1 MFRSLLAILA
11 VLAAPAMAQ
20 PRAPAPATTADAPG
34 GPRNRIVTVV
44 NGDVVTTLEVRSRA
58 RLFAL
63 NAGFA
68 ASQEQ
73 LDRLAPQI
81 TRLLVDEKLRLQ
93 EVQRRQIL
101 VTDDDVVNTL
111 ADIERRNNLPRG
123 ALLQQLRSLGI
134 QPRTM
139 IDQVRA
145 QIGWGRLLRQQLG
158 PNAEPSEA
166 DVAAFTASL
175 LARTRGP
182 EFLVGEIFIPVDDPA
197 TEADVR
203 RFVEDVTGQLR
214 RGLPF
219 AVAATQFSQSQTA
232 LQGGDLGWQP
242 ENRLDPQVAALVTR
256 MPQGAISNPLR
267 VPGGFQIITLRGR
280 RDGGVVATP
289 AAAGPQGG
297 VTVLSLRQ
305 MFIPF
310 PGRLDPQNPTEAQRA
325 VVERASRIATTA
337 RGCEA
342 FEQAARGV
350 TASNRPLNPGE
361 VVLEAMN
368 PPQLRNL
375 LARQPLGQASQPLIA
390 PDGVAVI
397 MVCARERRTPNAA
410 PSPEAAAANV
420 PAAQA
425 REAILRDRV
434 EVISRQ
440 LQRELRRRAIIETRA

>member
-1 MFRSLLAILA
+1 MFVPVLAILA
-11 VLAAPAMAQ
+11 ALAAMPAMAQ
-20 PRAPAPATTADAPG
+20 PRPPAPPATAGELPP

-44 NGDVVTTLEVRSRA
+44 NADIVTTLEVRSRA

-68 ASQEQ
+68 ATPEQ
-73 LDRLAPQI
+73 LDRLGSQI

-101 VTDDDVVNTL
+101 VSDNDVAEAL

-123 ALLQQLRSLGI
+123 ALLQQLRLLGI

-139 IDQVRA
+139 IDQIRA

-166 DVAAFTASL
+166 DVTAFNANLAAR
-175 LARTRGP
+175 ARGT

-197 TEADVR
+197 TEADTR
-203 RFVEDVTGQLR
+203 RFVEDVTAQLR

-242 ENRLDPQVAALVTR
+242 EARLDPQVASVVTR
-256 MPQGAISNPLR
+256 MPAGAISNPMR
-267 VPGGFQIITLRGR
+267 VPGGFQIVTLRAR
-280 RDGGVVATP
+280 REGGAVETAGAP
-289 AAAGPQGG
+289 AAGA
-297 VTVLSLRQ
+297 TVLTLRQ

-310 PGRLDPQNPTEAQRA
+310 PGRLDPQNPTPEQRA
-325 VVERASRIATTA
+325 VVERASRISSTT

-350 TASNRPLNPGE
+350 TSPNRPLNPGE
-361 VVLEAMN
+361 VVLESLN
-368 PPQLRNL
+368 PPQLRSL
-375 LARQPLGQASQPLIA
+375 LARQPIGQATQPLIA
-390 PDGVAVI
+390 PDGVAMV
-397 MVCARERRTPNAA
+397 MVCSRERRQPSEAPGNAA
-410 PSPEAAAANV
+410 AL

-425 REAILRDRV
+425 RDAILRDRV
-434 EVISRQ
+434 EVVSRQ

>member
-1 MFRSLLAILA
+1 MPFPVLAILA
-11 VLAAPAMAQ
+11 ALAAMPAMAQ
-20 PRAPAPATTADAPG
+20 PRPPALPALTAELPP

-44 NGDVVTTLEVRSRA
+44 NGDIVTTLEVRSRA

-63 NAGFA
+63 NAGFSA
-68 ASQEQ
+68 TPEQ
-73 LDRLAPQI
+73 LERLEPQI

-101 VTDDDVVNTL
+101 VADEDVANAL

-123 ALLQQLRSLGI
+123 ALLQQLRPLGI

-139 IDQVRA
+139 IDQIRA

-158 PNAEPSEA
+158 ANAEPSDA
-166 DVAAFTASL
+166 DVQAFTASL
-175 LARTRGP
+175 AQRARGT

-197 TEADVR
+197 TEADTR
-203 RFVEDVTGQLR
+203 RFVEDVTAQLR

-242 ENRLDPQVAALVTR
+242 ESRLDPQVAAIVTR
-256 MPQGAISNPLR
+256 MPAGAISNPMR
-267 VPGGFQIITLRGR
+267 VPGGFQIVTLRAR
-280 RDGGVVATP
+280 REGGAVQNASAPAGGATVV
-289 AAAGPQGG
+289 
-297 VTVLSLRQ
+297 SLRQ

-310 PGRLDPQNPTEAQRA
+310 PGRLDPQNPTPEQRA
-325 VVERASRIATTA
+325 VVERASRIATTT
-337 RGCEA
+337 RGCDA
-342 FEQAARGV
+342 FEAAARGV

-361 VVLEAMN
+361 LVLEAVN
-368 PPQLRNL
+368 PQQLRSL
-375 LARQPLGQASQPLIA
+375 LARQPLGQPTQPLIA

-397 MVCARERRTPNAA
+397 IVCSRERRQPAETPAA
-410 PSPEAAAANV
+410 GGLPP
-420 PAAQA
+420 AQA

-434 EVISRQ
+434 EVVSRQ

>member
-1 MFRSLLAILA
+1 MFFPVLAILA
-11 VLAAPAMAQ
+11 ALVALPAQAQ
-20 PRAPAPATTADAPG
+20 PRPPAATGDVPP

-44 NGDVVTTLEVRSRA
+44 NADIVTTLEVRSRA

-68 ASQEQ
+68 ATPEQ
-73 LDRLAPQI
+73 LERLAPQI

-101 VTDDDVVNTL
+101 VSDEDVANAL

-123 ALLQQLRSLGI
+123 ALLQQLRLLGI

-158 PNAEPSEA
+158 PNADPSDA
-166 DVAAFTASL
+166 DVAAFIANLTAR
-175 LARTRGP
+175 RTGP

-197 TEADVR
+197 NEADTR
-203 RFVEDVTGQLR
+203 RFVEDVTAQLR

-242 ENRLDPQVAALVTR
+242 ESRLDPQVAAIVTR
-256 MPQGAISNPLR
+256 MPAGAISNPMR
-267 VPGGFQIITLRGR
+267 VPGGYQIVTLRAR
-280 RDGGVVATP
+280 RDAGAVQGPGTP
-289 AAAGPQGG
+289 AGGP
-297 VTVLSLRQ
+297 TVLSVRQ
-305 MFIPF
+305 MFLAF
-310 PGRLDPQNPTEAQRA
+310 PGRLDPQNPTPEQRA
-325 VVERASRIATTA
+325 VAERAQRISSTV
-337 RGCEA
+337 RGCDA
-342 FEQAARGV
+342 FEAAARGV
-350 TASNRPLNPGE
+350 TAPNRPVNPGE
-361 VVLEAMN
+361 LVLESLN
-368 PPQLRNL
+368 PPALRSL
-375 LARQPLGQASQPLIA
+375 LARQPIGQASQPLMA
-390 PDGVAVI
+390 PDGIAIV
-397 MVCARERRTPNAA
+397 MVCSRERRQPAEGAA
-410 PSPEAAAANV
+410 TAGAIPP
-420 PAAQA
+420 AQA

-434 EVISRQ
+434 EVVSRQ